1 MPIAE
6 IIDISQAPQDSP
18 DFLGCFIDTPTAGD
32 LLDSYAIKIMGWV
45 LTTQT
50 KPVFVVATWNGQEL
64 GRIKLREPR
73 PDVAAEFPNEP
84 NASTSGFCLLISLL
98 GVSPDASILLR
109 AIVVDGPATEIGI
122 VHVRHSTLHHLHQP
136 STQPVLLTSIGRSGS
151 KWLLML
157 IAQHPEI
164 VALRPSDLEPRAL
177 HYWISMFRGIS
188 HPKSYLQVLAA
199 DLSNPQY
206 WLGPTQPPAI
216 HLFPD
221 NPTSQW

>member
-32 LLDSYAIKIMGWV
+32 LLDSYAIRIMGWV
-45 LTTQT
+45 LTAQA

-73 PDVAAEFPNEP
+73 SDVAAAFPDAP
-84 NASTSGFCLLISLL
+84 NAGTSGFCLLISLI

-109 AIVVDGPATEIGI
+109 ALVVDGPATEIGI
-122 VHVRHSTLHHLHQP
+122 VRVRHSRLHRLHR
-136 STQPVLLTSIGRSGS
+136 SSIQPVLLTSIGRSGS

-157 IAQHPEI
+157 
-164 VALRPSDLEPRAL
+164 
-177 HYWISMFRGIS
+177 
-188 HPKSYLQVLAA
+188 
-199 DLSNPQY
+199 
-206 WLGPTQPPAI
+206 
-216 HLFPD
+216 
-221 NPTSQW
+221 